1 MKRLRLIYDCDNTMG
16 RPWSEIDDGLTL
28 LYLLGRPELELL
40 GVTTTFGNG
49 PLDDVQRCT
58 ERLVAELG
66 LTGRLPV
73 LRGAARAGDHD
84 TEAARFLAETIAA
97 APGEIAVLATGPLGN
112 LAAAATRDPQF
123 FAQTRRI
130 DCMGGLLRQPFRVG
144 RRVLGE
150 LNLSA
155 DAAASHAV
163 LTRAPR
169 QTTVTLY
176 SAHVCLQ
183 APFELAQLLA
193 LHGLVRTGRWKPM
206 WFRLVRDWWLKFGVS
221 CAQPCFYLWDL
232 LPAVGLSAPELF
244 AGSRVSCTSSE
255 AALAEGLVQLQGDPI
270 GASEGAALC
279 LPTFL
284 RDKERFYA
292 LLFEAWAEA
301 GA

>member
-28 LYLLGRPELELL
+28 LYLLGRPDLELL

-49 PLDDVQRCT
+49 PLDHVQRCT

-66 LTGRLPV
+66 LTRTLPV
-73 LRGAARAGDHD
+73 LRGAAGAGDYD

-97 APGEIAVLATGPLGN
+97 APGEISVLANGPLGN
-112 LAAAATRDPQF
+112 LAAAAARDVSF
-123 FAQTRRI
+123 FSQTRRI
-130 DCMGGLLRQPFRVG
+130 DCMGGLLRTPFRVG
-144 RRVLGE
+144 RRTLGE

-155 DAAASHAV
+155 DAAASHRV
-163 LTRAPR
+163 LTSAPS
-169 QTTVTLY
+169 QTAVTLY

-183 APFELAQLLA
+183 APFELSQLLA
-193 LHGLVRTGRWKPM
+193 LHELVRAGRWTPAR
-206 WFRLVRDWWLKFGVS
+206 FRLVRDWWLKFGVS

-244 AGSRVSCTSSE
+244 AGSSVRCTSSE
-255 AALAEGLVQLQGDPI
+255 TALAQGMVQLCGDPI
-270 GASEGAALC
+270 SAADPAALR

-284 RDKERFYA
+284 RDRDRFYA
-292 LLFEAWAEA
+292 LLFDAWAKV